1 MGEYGQFCPVA
12 KAVEVLDERWT
23 LLVVREL
30 VAGSQRFNEIHRGV
44 PRTSRT
50 LLSKRL
56 QTLVQAG
63 VVARSDGAHGPTYQ
77 LTETG
82 RELESIV
89 DALGRWGVR
98 WMSALGDEDCDP
110 ALLVWDM
117 HRRIDLAALPEGRT
131 VIQLTFPDVTAGL
144 RDWWLVVTP
153 SQVDVCEHDPGY
165 EVDVTIRSPIRM
177 IVGIWRGDITWRDA
191 LRAGLDVDG
200 PEHLRRQVDDWFQL
214 SVFAPTPR
222 PG

>member
-44 PRTSRT
+44 PRMSRT

-117 HRRIDLAALPEGRT
+117 HRRIDLAALPEAWACRWRCAVAATTSPGSG
-131 VIQLTFPDVTAGL
+131 PVTTAWSSTCH
-144 RDWWLVVTP
+144 RCSRHAWTP
-153 SQVDVCEHDPGY
+153 SASG
-165 EVDVTIRSPIRM
+165 R
-177 IVGIWRGDITWRDA
+177 
-191 LRAGLDVDG
+191 
-200 PEHLRRQVDDWFQL
+200 
-214 SVFAPTPR
+214 
-222 PG
+222 